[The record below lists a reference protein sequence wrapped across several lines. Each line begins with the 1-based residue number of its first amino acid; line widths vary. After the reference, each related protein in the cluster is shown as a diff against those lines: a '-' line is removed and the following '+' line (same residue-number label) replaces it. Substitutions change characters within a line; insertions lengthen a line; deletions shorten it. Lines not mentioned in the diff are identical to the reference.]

1 MSAVIVVEQLSVR
14 YNSIDVLQDI
24 SFEVSAG
31 DYIGLAGPNGAGK
44 TTLIKALLGLVG
56 VSRGRVR
63 LLGEELGRFSRWDR
77 IGYLPQRA
85 SFSLVFPASVKEIV
99 GLGLLA
105 RKRTP
110 KRLTAR
116 DRVRID
122 QALEILEIGN
132 LRKKLMGE
140 LSGGQQQRVL
150 LARALVAKP
159 EVLLLDE
166 PTTALDPQIR
176 DSFFETI
183 RSLNQED
190 RMTVLLVTH
199 DLGQIGRYASQL
211 LYVDKQVVF
220 FGRFSDFCASAEM
233 TDYFGTNSQHLICH
247 QHR

>member
-1 MSAVIVVEQLSVR
+1 MSAVIATQQLSAR

-24 SFEVSAG
+24 SFQAAAG

-44 TTLIKALLGLVG
+44 STLIKALLGLVNI
-56 VSRGRVR
+56 SRGSIK
-63 LLGEELGRFSRWDR
+63 LFGEELSQFRQWSR

-85 SFSLVFPASVKEIV
+85 DFSLLFPASVREIV

-110 KRLTAR
+110 KRLGSR
-116 DRVRID
+116 DADHIEE
-122 QALEILEIGN
+122 ALQLLGIEG
-132 LRKKLMGE
+132 LRQKLLGE

-150 LARALVAKP
+150 LARAMVGKP

-166 PTTALDPQIR
+166 PTAALDPQIR

-183 RSLNQED
+183 GGLNRD
-190 RMTVLLVTH
+190 AHITVLLATH
-199 DLGQIGRYASQL
+199 DLGQIGQYATRL
-211 LYVDKQVVF
+211 LYVDKRVVF
-220 FGRFSDFCASAEM
+220 FGKFSDFCVSTEM
-233 TDYFGTNSQHLICH
+233 TNYFGTHSQHLICH

>member
-1 MSAVIVVEQLSVR
+1 
-14 YNSIDVLQDI
+14 
-24 SFEVSAG
+24 
-31 DYIGLAGPNGAGK
+31 
-44 TTLIKALLGLVG
+44 
-56 VSRGRVR
+56 

-105 RKRTP
+105 NKRTP
-110 KRLTAR
+110 KRLTAH

-122 QALEILEIGN
+122 QALEILDIGN
-132 LRKKLMGE
+132 LREKLMGE

-150 LARALVAKP
+150 LARALVANP

-166 PTTALDPQIR
+166 PTTALDPEIR
-176 DSFFETI
+176 NSFFETI
-183 RSLNQED
+183 RSLNQEA

-220 FGRFSDFCASAEM
+220 FGRFSDFCTSADM
-233 TDYFGTNSQHLICH
+233 TDYFGTHSQHLICH

>member
-1 MSAVIVVEQLSVR
+1 MSAVIATDQLSVR

-31 DYIGLAGPNGAGK
+31 DYIGLTGPNGAGK
-44 TTLIKALLGLVG
+44 TTLIKALLGLVNI
-56 VSRGRVR
+56 SRGSIK
-63 LLGEELGRFSRWDR
+63 LLGEQQPHFNRWDR

-85 SFSLVFPASVKEIV
+85 NFSLLFPASVKEIV

-105 RKRTP
+105 QKRTP
-110 KRLTAR
+110 KRLNAR
-116 DRVRID
+116 DAGRID
-122 QALEILEIGN
+122 EALQLLGVES

-166 PTTALDPQIR
+166 PAAALDPQIR

-183 RSLNQED
+183 RSLNRD
-190 RMTVLLVTH
+190 ARITVLLVTH
-199 DLGQIGRYASQL
+199 DLGQIGQYATKL
-211 LYVDKQVVF
+211 LYVDKRVVF
-220 FGRFSDFCASAEM
+220 FGRFSDFCISAEM
-233 TDYFGTNSQHLICH
+233 TDYFGTHSQHLICH